1 VQDFCVANYWK
12 NLTKMEGLADKMK
25 PDCNKR
31 VEFNCEL
38 NFQWY
43 FCLEFGLLIRRYVNM
58 SLQRNNKFGKL
69 VFLVWNYLVLL
80 AEEPWPVVAG

>member
-1 VQDFCVANYWK
+1 
-12 NLTKMEGLADKMK
+12 MEGLADKMK

-31 VEFNCEL
+31 VEFNREL

-43 FCLEFGLLIRRYVNM
+43 FCLEFGLLNRRYVSM
-58 SLQRNNKFGKL
+58 SLQRNKFGKL

-80 AEEPWPVVAG
+80 AEEAWLVVAGQAKKLSDITE

>member
-1 VQDFCVANYWK
+1 
-12 NLTKMEGLADKMK
+12 MEGLADKMK

-43 FCLEFGLLIRRYVNM
+43 FCLEFGLLIRRYVRM

-69 VFLVWNYLVLL
+69 VGLELFG
-80 AEEPWPVVAG
+80 VAGGRSMACRRWTGQKSYQISLSNKK